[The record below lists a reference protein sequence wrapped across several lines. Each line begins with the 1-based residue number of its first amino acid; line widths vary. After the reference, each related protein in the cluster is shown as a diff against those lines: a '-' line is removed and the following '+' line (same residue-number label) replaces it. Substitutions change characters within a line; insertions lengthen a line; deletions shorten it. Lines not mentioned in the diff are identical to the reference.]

1 MDVTCRAQTFC
12 RDTVES
18 READL
23 PQTTVQAS
31 RIKTSDEIQDGK
43 DSVIITEATESPT
56 GQNNQTFKIADNK
69 PQNAEP
75 ADATFKLP
83 DSKVPMS
90 TTFTV
95 ETKFD
100 DPVTPIRPLQRKG
113 FVEDADTMAFSA
125 AMLSSTR
132 IMNSTAFSP
141 GGGLV
146 SITYDDDDEPLASP
160 KVVQKTMS
168 PQQQQRGLTPIRKA
182 VAAAPVVNS
191 PLTLPRY

>member
-1 MDVTCRAQTFC
+1 
-12 RDTVES
+12 
-18 READL
+18 
-23 PQTTVQAS
+23 
-31 RIKTSDEIQDGK
+31 
-43 DSVIITEATESPT
+43 
-56 GQNNQTFKIADNK
+56 
-69 PQNAEP
+69 
-75 ADATFKLP
+75 
-83 DSKVPMS
+83 MS

-146 SITYDDDDEPLASP
+146 SITYDDDEPLASP

-168 PQQQQRGLTPIRKA
+168 PQHQQKGLTPIRKVGA
-182 VAAAPVVNS
+182 SAPTVNS

>member
-1 MDVTCRAQTFC
+1 MTCRAQPFC
-12 RDTVES
+12 RDTVDS
-18 READL
+18 RDADF
-23 PQTTVQAS
+23 PQTIVQAS
-31 RIKTSDEIQDGK
+31 GEKTADEFQEGK
-43 DSVIITEATESPT
+43 DSVLPSKIITEATESQT
-56 GQNNQTFKIADNK
+56 GQGNQTFKIADKRPENF
-69 PQNAEP
+69 EP

-83 DSKVPMS
+83 DSSSKVPMS

-132 IMNSTAFSP
+132 IVNSTAFSP

-146 SITYDDDDEPLASP
+146 SITYDDDEPLASP

-168 PQQQQRGLTPIRKA
+168 TQ
-182 VAAAPVVNS
+182 
-191 PLTLPRY
+191 